1 MRIEAVG
8 FQIYQPYIYN
18 TNAVSGNSLSR
29 VKPIGDDL
37 LASGTDFSGMTEE
50 EETLNP
56 LRRGETANFADV
68 LAMQM
73 QMGRMNADRIMKP
86 AEEAASAADS
96 RIAREE
102 GADVVQMLDT
112 SGAAEPADGQEAA
125 RFSEADVS
133 LYRRRYAA
141 MAYLANMIA

>member
-1 MRIEAVG
+1 MRIEAIG
-8 FQIYQPYIYN
+8 FQIYQPYIYK

-37 LASGTDFSGMTEE
+37 LASKTDFSGMTEE

-86 AEEAASAADS
+86 AEETASTADS

-102 GADVVQMLDT
+102 GADVVQMLDAA
-112 SGAAEPADGQEAA
+112 GAAEPADGQEAA

-133 LYRRRYAA
+133 LYRRQYAA
-141 MAYLANMIA
+141 MAYRANMIA